1 MPPGTDQSARVSRAV
16 GVSAQATRLTL
27 AVSTSS
33 SGRGSELRDAGVGVL
48 GCPGPRSFRNGWRGS
63 SADRLSRTLSS
74 SALPS
79 SRGPAFPDKG
89 ALGDEMLAAALL
101 KAKAQVSHALP
112 FFPFPLCRNLL
123 CNNILFRDSPVR
135 TAGLPVESWTPLSLS
150 LSSVFLH
157 PDCHSH
163 FPNIGKCYST
173 PN

>member
-1 MPPGTDQSARVSRAV
+1 MKKAGFIS
-16 GVSAQATRLTL
+16 LL
-27 AVSTSS
+27 ALCLVLVPSCR
-33 SGRGSELRDAGVGVL
+33 RGKDPEEIKAEIVREVNLAPVL
-48 GCPGPRSFRNGWRGS
+48 Y
-63 SADRLSRTLSS
+63 TV
-74 SALPS
+74 
-79 SRGPAFPDKG
+79 
-89 ALGDEMLAAALL
+89 

-135 TAGLPVESWTPLSLS
+135 TAGLPAESWTPLSLS